1 MGPERIR
8 EINSLQILHWLIDGE
23 EVTATEIAEHCDLSR
38 TSVNAALADLR
49 EMGWITRLNA
59 VTGVAGGRPARRY
72 RFRGGSAVVLG
83 ADIDVRHVKVLIADL
98 SGTALA
104 QRSRPVV
111 QTRGSGPAH
120 HRGARAGGAGGR

>member
-1 MGPERIR
+1 MTSRMGVGPERIR

-59 VTGVAGGRPARRY
+59 VTGVAG
-72 RFRGGSAVVLG
+72 
-83 ADIDVRHVKVLIADL
+83 
-98 SGTALA
+98 
-104 QRSRPVV
+104 
-111 QTRGSGPAH
+111 
-120 HRGARAGGAGGR
+120 